1 MHYRC
6 ICTALTLSLM
16 ALSSESLSEQLRLVN
31 GDILNGK
38 LLDRSATHLIWMS
51 DNFGPLTIQL
61 SQITNLDEA
70 SNNSGD
76 ISPPTGPKSSA
87 APRYSGGLSI
97 TGSAASGNQ
106 SRRDW
111 DIDTTIQRRTVKAR
125 QTVQFEYEN
134 HSLEKQQAEDSY
146 NLGYAND
153 WFYSDQW
160 FWRNEASVGADERR
174 AIAKTYM
181 LGSALGYQFWD
192 TPNSRLSLE
201 SGVLWIVE
209 EVAEKNSDDHFTWSW
224 SLDYSHILFERVQ
237 LFHSQDIRVSMQH
250 AKDSQANIDL
260 GIKVPLIKNLFTE
273 LKLELLYDNQPA
285 LDTERLD
292 SQFSMGVNYSW

>member
-1 MHYRC
+1 M
-6 ICTALTLSLM
+6 TLSSACLG
-16 ALSSESLSEQLRLVN
+16 EQIRLVN

-38 LLDRSATHLIWMS
+38 LLEKSATHLIWMS
-51 DNFGPLTIQL
+51 DNFGRLTIQL
-61 SQITNLDEA
+61 SQIINLDETFD
-70 SNNSGD
+70 SGD
-76 ISPPTGPKSSA
+76 VLPPTVSNHTTV
-87 APRYSGGLSI
+87 PRYSGGLSM
-97 TGSAASGNQ
+97 TGSAANGNQ

-111 DIDTTIQRRTVKAR
+111 DVDMTIQRRTVKAR

-134 HSLEKQQAEDSY
+134 HSLEERQAEVSHS
-146 NLGYAND
+146 LGYAND
-153 WFYSDQW
+153 WFYSDKW
-160 FWRNEASVGADERR
+160 FVRNKASVGADETR
-174 AIAKTYM
+174 AIAKTYTV
-181 LGSALGYQFWD
+181 GSAIGHQFWD

-209 EVAEKNSDDHFTWSW
+209 EVAGKNSSDHLTWSW
-224 SLDYSHILFERVQ
+224 SLDYSHVWFKRIE

-250 AKDSQANIDL
+250 AKDSQADIDL

-292 SQFSMGVNYSW
+292 SQFSMGINYSW

>member
-6 ICTALTLSLM
+6 IYTALTLSLM
-16 ALSSESLSEQLRLVN
+16 ALSSACLSEQLRLVN

-38 LLDRSATHLIWMS
+38 LLEKSATHLIWMS
-51 DNFGPLTIQL
+51 DNFGRLTIQL
-61 SQITNLDEA
+61 SQIINLDKP
-70 SNNSGD
+70 SDNSD
-76 ISPPTGPKSSA
+76 ILPPTDPNPGT

-97 TGSAASGNQ
+97 TGSAANGNQ

-111 DIDTTIQRRTVKAR
+111 DVDTTIQRRTVKAR

-134 HSLEKQQAEDSY
+134 HSLEEQQAEDRY

-160 FWRNEASVGADERR
+160 FWRNEVSVGADETR
-174 AIAKTYM
+174 AIAKTYT
-181 LGSALGYQFWD
+181 LGSALGHQFWD
-192 TPNSRLSLE
+192 TSNSRLSLE
-201 SGVLWIVE
+201 SGILWIVE
-209 EVAEKNSDDHFTWSW
+209 EVAGKNSSDHLTWSW
-224 SLDYSHILFERVQ
+224 SLDYSHILFERIE
-237 LFHSQDIRVSMQH
+237 LFHSQDIRVSMQQ
-250 AKDSQANIDL
+250 AKDSQADIDL

-285 LDTERLD
+285 LDTERVD
-292 SQFSMGVNYSW
+292 SQFSMGINYSW

>member
-31 GDILNGK
+31 GDVLNGK

-153 WFYSDQW
+153 WFYTDQW

-174 AIAKTYM
+174 AIAKTYT
-181 LGSALGYQFWD
+181 LGSALGHQFWD

-209 EVAEKNSDDHFTWSW
+209 EVAEKNSDDRFTWSW

-292 SQFSMGVNYSW
+292 SQLSMGINYSW